1 MGQLFGM
8 NNMLPIRL
16 FNLLM
21 IIVSLKTLCKITE
34 RMFKNDAVTKTTIVL
49 STAFLPLILFATF
62 IYGNIPSLAFCLLA
76 CLLQMAAIQA
86 SDDIRKRLAYGTLS
100 AACLFVALWF

>member
-34 RMFKNDAVTKTTIVL
+34 RMFKNDAVTKATIVL
-49 STAFLPLILFATF
+49 STAFLPLILFATLF
-62 IYGNIPSLAFCLLA
+62 MATYRRSRFVSLPA
-76 CLLQMAAIQA
+76 CSRWLPFKQA
-86 SDDIRKRLAYGTLS
+86 TT
-100 AACLFVALWF
+100 